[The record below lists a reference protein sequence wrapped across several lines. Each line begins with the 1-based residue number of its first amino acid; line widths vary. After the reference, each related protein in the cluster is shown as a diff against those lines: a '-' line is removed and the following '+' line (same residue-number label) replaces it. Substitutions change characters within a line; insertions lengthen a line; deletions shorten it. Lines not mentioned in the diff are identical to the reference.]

1 MITKMKKYDFLV
13 YHAQYD
19 DFLEKLR
26 EIGVLHIATLEN
38 NDKSCELLVEKFNL
52 KKRIENNIDIL
63 YNKLD
68 KDISLSQTSIHDF
81 DEGMDLLAKSEALLS
96 QLEQAKQALTIAEK
110 EYERISA
117 WGNFSIDQL
126 KKIEETG
133 YYVKLFTCPTR
144 MYKPEWEEQFNAF
157 VINELNNT
165 TYFVTLTNDEKIE
178 IEAEQ
183 FDINNSDST
192 IATANYE
199 EAKKLYNTQFEEI
212 KEFAVNNINN
222 LKYLSLLIT
231 EIIDIDKVKLNTI
244 KAADDTVMVLEG
256 YCPIDTESTLLDF
269 LQKNDIY
276 YEVNDPKAED
286 NVPIKLRNNRFTK
299 LFEPL
304 TGMYGLPNYNEFDPT
319 PILGPFFLLF
329 FAMCMGDAGYGL
341 ILILFGI
348 GVITQKIKI
357 EMFEGL
363 GPIITV
369 LGVGTTVIGFFL
381 GTFFG
386 IDLSTVSWLPDSVK
400 GILLK
405 GELMGFDIQMVAA
418 IIIGIFHICLAMVVK
433 AICYTKQSGIM
444 NNLSTWG
451 WLILILGGIITAILA
466 ISNAISIEAT
476 KYMIIAIGII
486 SALGIFIFNNIKRN
500 PLINIGAGLW
510 DTYNMITGIL
520 SDVLSYI
527 RLYALGLAGAMLGQ
541 AFNQLGFMVLGD
553 DPIFIQYLPFIIIVL
568 IGHTLNIALSSLSA
582 FVHPLRL
589 TFVEYFKNL
598 GYEGK
603 GEKYSPLSKVIK

>member
-68 KDISLSQTSIHDF
+68 KNISLSQTSIHDF

-144 MYKPEWEEQFNAF
+144 LYKPEWEEQFNAF

-256 YCPIDTESTLLDF
+256 YCPIDTESTLLVF

-348 GVITQKIKI
+348 GVITKKIKI

-598 GYEGK
+598 GYEGN

>member
-68 KDISLSQTSIHDF
+68 KNISLSQTSIHVF

-144 MYKPEWEEQFNAF
+144 LYKPEWEEQFNAF

-165 TYFVTLTNDEKIE
+165 TYFVTLTKDEKIE

-222 LKYLSLLIT
+222 LKYLSLLLT

-348 GVITQKIKI
+348 GVITKKIKI

-451 WLILILGGIITAILA
+451 WLILILGGIITAILT

>member
-68 KDISLSQTSIHDF
+68 KNISLSQTSIHDF
-81 DEGMDLLAKSEALLS
+81 DEGMDLLAQSEDLLS

-144 MYKPEWEEQFNAF
+144 LYKPEWEEQFNAF

-165 TYFVTLTNDEKIE
+165 TYFVTLTKDEKIE

-348 GVITQKIKI
+348 GVITKKIKI

>member
-1 MITKMKKYDFLV
+1 MKKYDFLV

-68 KDISLSQTSIHDF
+68 KNISLSQTSIHDF
-81 DEGMDLLAKSEALLS
+81 DEGMDLLAKSEDLLS

-144 MYKPEWEEQFNAF
+144 LYKPEWEEQFNAF

-348 GVITQKIKI
+348 GVITKKIKI

-451 WLILILGGIITAILA
+451 WLILILGGIITAILT

-598 GYEGK
+598 GYEGN

>member
-68 KDISLSQTSIHDF
+68 KNISLSQTSIHDF

-144 MYKPEWEEQFNAF
+144 LYKPEWEEQFNAF

-199 EAKKLYNTQFEEI
+199 EAKKLYNIQFEEI

-348 GVITQKIKI
+348 GVITKKIKI

>member
-68 KDISLSQTSIHDF
+68 KNISLSQTSIHDF
-81 DEGMDLLAKSEALLS
+81 DEGMDLLAQSEDLLS

-144 MYKPEWEEQFNAF
+144 LYKPEWEEQFNAF

-165 TYFVTLTNDEKIE
+165 TYFVTLTKDEKIE

-348 GVITQKIKI
+348 GVITKKIKI

-598 GYEGK
+598 GYEGN

>member
-68 KDISLSQTSIHDF
+68 KDISLSQTSIHEF

-144 MYKPEWEEQFNAF
+144 LYKPEWEEQFNAF

-256 YCPIDTESTLLDF
+256 YCPIDTESALLNF

-348 GVITQKIKI
+348 GVITKKIKI

>member
-68 KDISLSQTSIHDF
+68 KNISLSQTSIHDF

-144 MYKPEWEEQFNAF
+144 LYKPEWEEQFNAF

-165 TYFVTLTNDEKIE
+165 TYFVTLTKDEKIE

-348 GVITQKIKI
+348 GVITKKIKI

-541 AFNQLGFMVLGD
+541 SFNQLGFMVLGD

>member
-68 KDISLSQTSIHDF
+68 KNISLSQTSIHDF

-144 MYKPEWEEQFNAF
+144 LYKPEWEEQFNAF

-348 GVITQKIKI
+348 GVITKKIKI

-451 WLILILGGIITAILA
+451 WLILILGGIITAILT

-486 SALGIFIFNNIKRN
+486 SALGIFIVNNIKRN

-598 GYEGK
+598 GYEGN

>member
-68 KDISLSQTSIHDF
+68 KNISLSQTSIHVF

-144 MYKPEWEEQFNAF
+144 LYKPEWEEQFNAF

-165 TYFVTLTNDEKIE
+165 TYFVTLTKDEKIE

-348 GVITQKIKI
+348 GVITKKIKI

-568 IGHTLNIALSSLSA
+568 IGHSLNIALSSLSA

>member
-38 NDKSCELLVEKFNL
+38 NNKSCELLVEKFNL

-68 KDISLSQTSIHDF
+68 KDISLSQTSIHEF

-144 MYKPEWEEQFNAF
+144 LYKPEWEEQFNAF

-348 GVITQKIKI
+348 GVITKKIKI

-568 IGHTLNIALSSLSA
+568 IGHTLNIVLSSLSA

-598 GYEGK
+598 GYEGN

>member
-1 MITKMKKYDFLV
+1 MKKYDFLV

-68 KDISLSQTSIHDF
+68 KNISLSQTSIHDF

-244 KAADDTVMVLEG
+244 KAADETVMVLEG

-348 GVITQKIKI
+348 GVITKKIKI

>member
-68 KDISLSQTSIHDF
+68 KDISLSQTSIHEF

-144 MYKPEWEEQFNAF
+144 LYKPEWEEQFNAF

-256 YCPIDTESTLLDF
+256 YCPIDTESALLNF

-348 GVITQKIKI
+348 GVITKKIKI

-598 GYEGK
+598 GYEGN

>member
-68 KDISLSQTSIHDF
+68 KNISLSQTSIHDF
-81 DEGMDLLAKSEALLS
+81 DEGMDLLAQSEDLLS

-144 MYKPEWEEQFNAF
+144 LYKPEWEEQFNAF

-348 GVITQKIKI
+348 GVITKKIKI

-541 AFNQLGFMVLGD
+541 SFNQLGFMVLGD

-598 GYEGK
+598 GYEGN

>member
-68 KDISLSQTSIHDF
+68 KDISLSQTSIHEF

-144 MYKPEWEEQFNAF
+144 LYKPEWEEQFNAF

-256 YCPIDTESTLLDF
+256 YCPIDTESALLNF

-348 GVITQKIKI
+348 GVITKKIKI

-405 GELMGFDIQMVAA
+405 
-418 IIIGIFHICLAMVVK
+418 
-433 AICYTKQSGIM
+433 
-444 NNLSTWG
+444 
-451 WLILILGGIITAILA
+451 
-466 ISNAISIEAT
+466 
-476 KYMIIAIGII
+476 
-486 SALGIFIFNNIKRN
+486 
-500 PLINIGAGLW
+500 
-510 DTYNMITGIL
+510 
-520 SDVLSYI
+520 
-527 RLYALGLAGAMLGQ
+527 
-541 AFNQLGFMVLGD
+541 
-553 DPIFIQYLPFIIIVL
+553 
-568 IGHTLNIALSSLSA
+568 
-582 FVHPLRL
+582 
-589 TFVEYFKNL
+589 
-598 GYEGK
+598 
-603 GEKYSPLSKVIK
+603 

>member
-1 MITKMKKYDFLV
+1 MKKYDFLV

-68 KDISLSQTSIHDF
+68 KNISLSQTSIHDF
-81 DEGMDLLAKSEALLS
+81 DEGMDLLAQSEDLLS

-144 MYKPEWEEQFNAF
+144 LYKPEWEEQFNAF

-348 GVITQKIKI
+348 GVITKKIKI

-400 GILLK
+400 SILLK

>member
-1 MITKMKKYDFLV
+1 MKKYDFLV

-144 MYKPEWEEQFNAF
+144 LYKPEWEEQFNAF

-165 TYFVTLTNDEKIE
+165 TYFVTLTKDEKIE

>member
-68 KDISLSQTSIHDF
+68 KNISLSQTSIHEF

-144 MYKPEWEEQFNAF
+144 LYKPEWEEQFNAF

-348 GVITQKIKI
+348 GVITKKIKI

-598 GYEGK
+598 GYEGN

>member
-68 KDISLSQTSIHDF
+68 KNISLSQTSIHDF
-81 DEGMDLLAKSEALLS
+81 DEGMDLLAQSEDLLS

-144 MYKPEWEEQFNAF
+144 LYKPEWEEQFNAF

-199 EAKKLYNTQFEEI
+199 EAKKLYNIQFEEI

-348 GVITQKIKI
+348 GVITKKIKI

-451 WLILILGGIITAILA
+451 WLILILGGIITAILT

-500 PLINIGAGLW
+500 PLINIGAGLL

-541 AFNQLGFMVLGD
+541 SFNQLGFMVLGN

-598 GYEGK
+598 GYEGN

>member
-1 MITKMKKYDFLV
+1 MKKYDFLV

-68 KDISLSQTSIHDF
+68 KNISLSQTSIHVF

-144 MYKPEWEEQFNAF
+144 LYKPEWEEQFNAF

-165 TYFVTLTNDEKIE
+165 TYFVTLTKDEKIE

-348 GVITQKIKI
+348 GVITKKIKI

-418 IIIGIFHICLAMVVK
+418 IIVGIFHICLAMVVK

-541 AFNQLGFMVLGD
+541 AFNQLGSMVLGD

-598 GYEGK
+598 GYEGN

>member
-1 MITKMKKYDFLV
+1 MKKYDFLV

-68 KDISLSQTSIHDF
+68 KNISLSQTSIHDF

-348 GVITQKIKI
+348 GVITKKIKI

>member
-68 KDISLSQTSIHDF
+68 KNISLSQTSIHDF

-212 KEFAVNNINN
+212 KEFVNNINN

-244 KAADDTVMVLEG
+244 KAADETVMVLEG

-348 GVITQKIKI
+348 GVITKKIKI

>member
-68 KDISLSQTSIHDF
+68 KDISLSQTSIHEF

-348 GVITQKIKI
+348 GVITKKIKI

>member
-1 MITKMKKYDFLV
+1 MKKYDFLV

-68 KDISLSQTSIHDF
+68 KNISLSQTSIHDF

-144 MYKPEWEEQFNAF
+144 LYKPEWEEQFNAF

-165 TYFVTLTNDEKIE
+165 TYFVTLTKDEKIE

-348 GVITQKIKI
+348 GVITKKIKI

-541 AFNQLGFMVLGD
+541 SFNQLGFMVLGD

>member
-68 KDISLSQTSIHDF
+68 KDISLSQTSIHEF

-144 MYKPEWEEQFNAF
+144 LYKPEWEEQFNAF

-165 TYFVTLTNDEKIE
+165 TYFVTLTKDEKIE

>member
-68 KDISLSQTSIHDF
+68 KNISLSQTSIHDF

-126 KKIEETG
+126 KKIEYIG

-144 MYKPEWEEQFNAF
+144 LYKPEWEEQFNAF

-165 TYFVTLTNDEKIE
+165 TYFVTLTKDEKIE

-348 GVITQKIKI
+348 GVITKKIKI

-400 GILLK
+400 SILLK

-603 GEKYSPLSKVIK
+603 GEKYGRED

>member
-68 KDISLSQTSIHDF
+68 KNISLSQTSIHEF

-348 GVITQKIKI
+348 GVITKKIKI

>member
-1 MITKMKKYDFLV
+1 MKKYDFLV

-68 KDISLSQTSIHDF
+68 KNISLSQTSIHEF

-348 GVITQKIKI
+348 GVITKKIKI

>member
-68 KDISLSQTSIHDF
+68 KNISLSQTSIHDF

-244 KAADDTVMVLEG
+244 KAADETVMVLEG

-348 GVITQKIKI
+348 GVITKKIKI

-386 IDLSTVSWLPDSVK
+386 IDLSTVSWLLDSVK

>member
-68 KDISLSQTSIHDF
+68 KNISLSQTSIHDF

-126 KKIEETG
+126 KKIEDIG

-348 GVITQKIKI
+348 GVITKKIKI

>member
-68 KDISLSQTSIHDF
+68 KNISLSQTSIHDF

-244 KAADDTVMVLEG
+244 KAADETVMVLEG

-348 GVITQKIKI
+348 GVITKKIKI

>member
-68 KDISLSQTSIHDF
+68 KDISLSQTSIHEF

-144 MYKPEWEEQFNAF
+144 LYKPEWEEQFNAF

-165 TYFVTLTNDEKIE
+165 TYFVTLTKDEKIE

-348 GVITQKIKI
+348 GVITKKIKI

>member
-68 KDISLSQTSIHDF
+68 KNISLSQTSIHDF
-81 DEGMDLLAKSEALLS
+81 DEGMDLLAQSEDLLS

-144 MYKPEWEEQFNAF
+144 LYKPEWEEQFNAF

-256 YCPIDTESTLLDF
+256 YCPIDTESTLLVF

-348 GVITQKIKI
+348 GVITKKIKI

-541 AFNQLGFMVLGD
+541 SFNQLGFMVLGD

-598 GYEGK
+598 GYEGN

>member
-68 KDISLSQTSIHDF
+68 KNISLSQTSIHVF

-144 MYKPEWEEQFNAF
+144 LYKPEWEEQFNAF

-165 TYFVTLTNDEKIE
+165 TYFVTLTKDEKIE

-348 GVITQKIKI
+348 GVITKKIKI

-400 GILLK
+400 SILLK

>member
-68 KDISLSQTSIHDF
+68 KNISLSQTSIHDF

-165 TYFVTLTNDEKIE
+165 TYFVTLTKDEKIE

-348 GVITQKIKI
+348 GVITKKIKI

>member
-1 MITKMKKYDFLV
+1 MKKYDFLV

-68 KDISLSQTSIHDF
+68 KNISLSQTSIHEF

-144 MYKPEWEEQFNAF
+144 LYKPEWEEQFNAF

-165 TYFVTLTNDEKIE
+165 TYFVTLTKDEKIE

-348 GVITQKIKI
+348 GVITKKIKI

-541 AFNQLGFMVLGD
+541 SFNQLGFMVLGD

-598 GYEGK
+598 GYEGN

>member
-68 KDISLSQTSIHDF
+68 KNISLSQTSIHVF

-144 MYKPEWEEQFNAF
+144 LYKPEWEEQFNAF

-165 TYFVTLTNDEKIE
+165 TYFVTLTKDEKIE

-222 LKYLSLLIT
+222 LKYLSLLLT

-348 GVITQKIKI
+348 GVITKKIKI

>member
-68 KDISLSQTSIHDF
+68 KNISLSQTSIHDF
-81 DEGMDLLAKSEALLS
+81 DEGMDLLAQSEDLLS

-144 MYKPEWEEQFNAF
+144 LYKPEWEEQFNAF

-165 TYFVTLTNDEKIE
+165 TYFVTLTKDEKIE

-348 GVITQKIKI
+348 GVITKKIKI

-541 AFNQLGFMVLGD
+541 SFNQLGFMVLGD

-598 GYEGK
+598 GYEGN

>member
-1 MITKMKKYDFLV
+1 MKKYDFLV

-68 KDISLSQTSIHDF
+68 KNISLSQTSIHEF

-144 MYKPEWEEQFNAF
+144 LYKPEWEEQFNAF

-165 TYFVTLTNDEKIE
+165 TYFVTLTKDEKIE

-348 GVITQKIKI
+348 GVITKKIKI

-598 GYEGK
+598 GYEGN

>member
-68 KDISLSQTSIHDF
+68 KNISLSQTSIHDF
-81 DEGMDLLAKSEALLS
+81 DEGMDLLAQSEDLLS

-144 MYKPEWEEQFNAF
+144 LYKPEWEEQFNAF

-199 EAKKLYNTQFEEI
+199 EAKKLYNIQFEEI

-348 GVITQKIKI
+348 GVITKKIKI

-400 GILLK
+400 SILLK

-451 WLILILGGIITAILA
+451 WLILILGGIITAILT

-598 GYEGK
+598 GYEGN